1 MSLVLRIALVIGAVI
16 ALATV
21 VKRVRTSKIRI
32 ADSVFWVCA
41 AAVMLIL
48 AIFPQIAFFF
58 SHLLGFVSPSNFIFL
73 VVISLMLLKLFDQ
86 ACDIS
91 ILTDKVEQLSQEVGL
106 MKKDRDK

>member
-32 ADSVFWVCA
+32 VDSVFWVCT

-58 SHLLGFVSPSNFIFL
+58 SRLLGFVSPSNFIFL
-73 VVISLMLLKLFDQ
+73 VVISLMLLKLFD
-86 ACDIS
+86 
-91 ILTDKVEQLSQEVGL
+91 
-106 MKKDRDK
+106 